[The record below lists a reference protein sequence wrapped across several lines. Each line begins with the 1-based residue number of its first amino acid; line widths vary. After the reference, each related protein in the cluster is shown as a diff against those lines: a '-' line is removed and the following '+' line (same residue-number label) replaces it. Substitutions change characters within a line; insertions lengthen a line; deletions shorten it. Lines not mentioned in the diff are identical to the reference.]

1 MSTPPPE
8 LSELQKL
15 FYAAIATKD
24 ANSIQQLQPQMHST
38 EHLSF
43 ERGLSAYQGSVVGKL
58 SRALEDIYP
67 VCCRLVGAQF
77 FTAMARQYIRR
88 HPSQSPD
95 LGDYGEQLPTF
106 LAQFEPTASLPYL
119 PDVARLEWHWHRIF
133 NSADQPGLDLVALG
147 QVPPGRWP
155 ELVLQLPDNS
165 VLMTSPYPV
174 HRIWQVN
181 QADTS
186 STGTIDLNEGGVNLF
201 LWRDQYE
208 TRIDLPNAAEW
219 QLLQAF
225 ASGAPFGE
233 ICAQLE
239 HNDGIDVTALL
250 PIWVQRGWITGFTLG
265 WDEHSSG

>member
-1 MSTPPPE
+1 MPKLPPE
-8 LSELQKL
+8 LRELQRL
-15 FYAAIATKD
+15 FYDAIATQ
-24 ANSIQQLQPQMHST
+24 NPSSIQQLQPQMRST

-43 ERGLSAYQGSVVGKL
+43 DRGLSAYQGSIVGKL

-67 VCCRLVGAQF
+67 VCYRLVGAQF
-77 FTAMARQYIRR
+77 FTAMARQYICR

-95 LGDYGEQLPTF
+95 LGDYGEQLPEF
-106 LAQFEPTASLPYL
+106 IAAFEPAASLPYL
-119 PDVARLEWHWHRIF
+119 PDVARLEWYWHRIF
-133 NSADQPGLDLVALG
+133 NSADQPDLDLAALG
-147 QVPPGRWP
+147 QVPQDRWP
-155 ELVLQLPDNS
+155 ELVLKLPGNS

-181 QADTS
+181 QTDA
-186 STGTIDLNEGGVNLF
+186 STTETVDLNEGEVNLF

-219 QLLQAF
+219 QLLQAI
-225 ASGAPFGE
+225 ASDAAFGE

-239 HNDGIDVTALL
+239 HNDEIDVTALL

-265 WDEHSSG
+265 LDENRSD